1 MCAICQGY
9 EASHQCPCCR
19 PEPQLPADE
28 IDRNVERIVQLVES
42 GHLMQHEI
50 LLEVDADLTE
60 YADLIIEL
68 VTEHFFQ
75 KA

>member
-1 MCAICQGY
+1 MSVLPPRTAG
-9 EASHQCPCCR
+9 SCC
-19 PEPQLPADE
+19 
-28 IDRNVERIVQLVES
+28 RNVERIIQLVEC
-42 GHLMQHEI
+42 GFLMQHEI

-68 VTEHFFQ
+68 VTEHFLQ